1 MSVYMYAYKVT
12 YARVWVYVCT
22 RVGTFFLFVLSSLST
37 TCQCMPG
44 ISEHLHAC
52 VWGDWKW
59 GWFQF
64 VHGLRLLLAWE
75 AMFWRG

>member
-1 MSVYMYAYKVT
+1 
-12 YARVWVYVCT
+12 
-22 RVGTFFLFVLSSLST
+22 
-37 TCQCMPG
+37 MPG

-52 VWGDWKW
+52 VGEDWKW
-59 GWFQF
+59 GWFQL